1 MTSTREE
8 QPAVIFVRFEQV
20 GFHCW
25 PDAPSHRAY
34 LRASHRHLFGIEVT
48 TRVDHDERDIEFHD
62 LRDEAAALFRGL
74 SICEQDFG
82 PQSCE
87 TLARRLATQ
96 LADRYARTV
105 TVIVSEDGECGASV
119 EVGPEIEA

>member
-1 MTSTREE
+1 MSTRV
-8 QPAVIFVRFEQV
+8 QSAATIFVRFDQV

-34 LRASHRHLFGIEVT
+34 LRATHRHLFAVEVQ

-74 SICEQDFG
+74 SVSKQDFG

-96 LADRYARTV
+96 LADRYERAV
-105 TVIVSEDGECGASV
+105 TVSVAEDGECGASV
-119 EVGPEIEA
+119 EVGPEIDA

>member
-1 MTSTREE
+1 MSTRVQSE
-8 QPAVIFVRFEQV
+8 ATIFVRFDQV

-25 PDAPSHRAY
+25 PDAPRHRAY
-34 LRASHRHLFGIEVT
+34 LRATHRHLFSIEVQ

-74 SICEQDFG
+74 AVSKQDFG
-82 PQSCE
+82 SQSCE

-96 LADRYARTV
+96 LADHYARTM

-119 EVGPEIEA
+119 EVGPEIDT

>member
-1 MTSTREE
+1 
-8 QPAVIFVRFEQV
+8 VIFVRFEQV

-48 TRVDHDERDIEFHD
+48 THVDHDERDIEFHD

-74 SICEQDFG
+74 SICKQDFG

>member
-1 MTSTREE
+1 MTVTRVTE
-8 QPAVIFVRFEQV
+8 PAVIFVRFEQV

-48 TRVDHDERDIEFHD
+48 THVDHDERDIEPTICVTSSGAVP
-62 LRDEAAALFRGL
+62 RL
-74 SICEQDFG
+74 SISSRFR

-87 TLARRLATQ
+87 TLARRPQ
-96 LADRYARTV
+96 RSFRRRARHR
-105 TVIVSEDGECGASV
+105 IVSEDGECGARSRSA
-119 EVGPEIEA
+119 PD

>member
-1 MTSTREE
+1 MTSTREG

-74 SICEQDFG
+74 SNTQQI
-82 PQSCE
+82 SWR
-87 TLARRLATQ
+87 RRLAQ
-96 LADRYARTV
+96 ILRGGRSLN
-105 TVIVSEDGECGASV
+105 IS
-119 EVGPEIEA
+119 

>member
-1 MTSTREE
+1 MSTTREE
-8 QPAVIFVRFEQV
+8 KPAVIFVRFEQV

-34 LRASHRHLFGIEVT
+34 LRTPHRHLFAIEVST
-48 TRVDHDERDIEFHD
+48 PVDHDERDIEFHD
-62 LRDEAAALFRGL
+62 LRDEAAAIFRSL
-74 SICEQDFG
+74 AISKQDFG
-82 PQSCE
+82 TQSCE
-87 TLARRLATQ
+87 TLARRLAMQ

-105 TVIVSEDGECGASV
+105 SVIVSEDGECGASV